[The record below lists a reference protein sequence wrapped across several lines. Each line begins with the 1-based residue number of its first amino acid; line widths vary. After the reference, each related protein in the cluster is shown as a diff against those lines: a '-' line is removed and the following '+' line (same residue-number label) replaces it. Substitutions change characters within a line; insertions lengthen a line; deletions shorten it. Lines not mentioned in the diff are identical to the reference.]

1 MASSPGAWR
10 AGNRQPGG
18 TAAGRWEGEPR
29 PRAAATAR
37 MGMDGACGGSC
48 SALPGNRRPRAGI
61 GVGGGRCTVLPP
73 RSLITARRGRG
84 RIGWMP
90 KVVGVSSLPW
100 TIGIATVTNKR
111 TAGPHCMCW
120 VSVRPGASVL
130 PVSLWRSVERLR
142 QRQRQSTERKTDR
155 QAGGSCVQAA
165 SSHAA
170 QVQYSR
176 RSRRTVSSSSR
187 RQGSSCAAP
196 PLHVAHGMYSA
207 ICWACGAGETGT
219 SNWDPPFRV
228 YAGAHSQAGLHRMWW
243 SGTLV
248 SPGACR
254 NPCWK
259 THGSRSMAAGIG
271 TCHYCTCTWCSE
283 HEHCSRPLA
292 LLVTPVV
299 DTRQAGSPRAK
310 GVRR

>member
-1 MASSPGAWR
+1 
-10 AGNRQPGG
+10 
-18 TAAGRWEGEPR
+18 
-29 PRAAATAR
+29 
-37 MGMDGACGGSC
+37 MDGACGGSC

-142 QRQRQSTERKTDR
+142 QRQSTERKTDR

-176 RSRRTVSSSSR
+176 RSRRTVSSR

-196 PLHVAHGMYSA
+196 PLHVAHGMYPA
-207 ICWACGAGETGT
+207 ICWVCGAGETGT
-219 SNWDPPFRV
+219 SNWDPPPPSALPCLRGRALPSRHASHVVVWYPGLAWSLPESLLENTRLKIDGSWHWHVPLLYV
-228 YAGAHSQAGLHRMWW
+228 YVVLRARALLSASRTASHS
-243 SGTLV
+243 
-248 SPGACR
+248 
-254 NPCWK
+254 
-259 THGSRSMAAGIG
+259 
-271 TCHYCTCTWCSE
+271 
-283 HEHCSRPLA
+283 CSRH
-292 LLVTPVV
+292 
-299 DTRQAGSPRAK
+299 
-310 GVRR
+310 

>member
-1 MASSPGAWR
+1 LRRAAQCPVHAEERRGKEGSTWKGWWRSVASSPGAWR

-111 TAGPHCMCW
+111 TARPHWHTVLGPFVLARPCCQCHC
-120 VSVRPGASVL
+120 
-130 PVSLWRSVERLR
+130 
-142 QRQRQSTERKTDR
+142 
-155 QAGGSCVQAA
+155 
-165 SSHAA
+165 
-170 QVQYSR
+170 
-176 RSRRTVSSSSR
+176 
-187 RQGSSCAAP
+187 
-196 PLHVAHGMYSA
+196 
-207 ICWACGAGETGT
+207 
-219 SNWDPPFRV
+219 
-228 YAGAHSQAGLHRMWW
+228 
-243 SGTLV
+243 
-248 SPGACR
+248 
-254 NPCWK
+254 
-259 THGSRSMAAGIG
+259 
-271 TCHYCTCTWCSE
+271 
-283 HEHCSRPLA
+283 
-292 LLVTPVV
+292 
-299 DTRQAGSPRAK
+299 
-310 GVRR
+310 GVRSSG

>member
-176 RSRRTVSSSSR
+176 RSRLKTDGLVFVSSPGIQLCR
-187 RQGSSCAAP
+187 TTAPRGAWYVFGHLLGLRGRGDRNLELGSPFP
-196 PLHVAHGMYSA
+196 PSVSTRARTPKPA
-207 ICWACGAGETGT
+207 CIACG
-219 SNWDPPFRV
+219 
-228 YAGAHSQAGLHRMWW
+228 GLVLW
-243 SGTLV
+243 SRLE
-248 SPGACR
+248 P
-254 NPCWK
+254 
-259 THGSRSMAAGIG
+259 AGILAG
-271 TCHYCTCTWCSE
+271 KHTAQDRWQ
-283 HEHCSRPLA
+283 LA
-292 LLVTPVV
+292 L
-299 DTRQAGSPRAK
+299 ARATT
-310 GVRR
+310 VRVRGAQSTSTALGLSHC